1 MRVVLGHMLV
11 IEGSLALTGQKMQRG
26 GRISTGIALCEE
38 KRVETIE
45 TSGGE
50 DAAPATI
57 TTTLY
62 DLLAALQ
69 DVVHPGEGALVVA
82 TVLSMLRAGR
92 LTWRCGTAALESSQ
106 SGHRPDTGAGRYGL
120 RDPSVVGLATS

>member
-1 MRVVLGHMLV
+1 M
-11 IEGSLALTGQKMQRG
+11 
-26 GRISTGIALCEE
+26 
-38 KRVETIE
+38 ETIE

-69 DVVHPGEGALVVA
+69 DVVHPGEEALVVA
-82 TVLSMLRAGR
+82 TAVSMLRAGR

>member
-38 KRVETIE
+38 RSVETLA

-57 TTTLY
+57 TTTLD
-62 DLLAALQ
+62 DLLAAMQ
-69 DVVHPGEGALVVA
+69 EVVHPGEEALVQ
-82 TVLSMLRAGR
+82 RFF
-92 LTWRCGTAALESSQ
+92 
-106 SGHRPDTGAGRYGL
+106 
-120 RDPSVVGLATS
+120 